1 MPLYNETSLNITS
14 NQEQALENIITLRT
28 MEPYL
33 RDILRTCAIPRIR
46 QIQKASTIWSQNSTE
61 LKVKVLRALSVP
73 NDSRVSHLVGMA
85 LSFGEVT
92 ANGLSLSSELMD
104 YYMYA
109 PFCVHHLHHMLTETL
124 AIMIIRFSSC
134 ATSFIRVNV
143 FLIQV
148 ERARLHGRC
157 SCVMN

>member
-1 MPLYNETSLNITS
+1 MPLYNKTSSNITS

-46 QIQKASTIWSQNSTE
+46 QIQKASTIWSQDSRE
-61 LKVKVLRALSVP
+61 LNVKVLRALSVL
-73 NDSRVSHLVGMA
+73 NDSRVSHLVGVA
-85 LSFGEVT
+85 LSFGEDT
-92 ANGLSLSSELMD
+92 ANGLSLSSELMN

-109 PFCVHHLHHMLTETL
+109 PFCIHDLHHRLTETL
-124 AIMIIRFSSC
+124 AILIIRFLSC

-148 ERARLHGRC
+148 EIACLHGRC